1 MTFAQTMRLIW
12 IDSVLSADG
21 SINRRDI
28 AIMFQISTPQASLDL
43 RAYQAAFPTGI
54 EYDRRKKCYRRVG
67 ADSLFD
73 DRSRST
79 VADAAID
86 VHHWTMMDLS

>member
-1 MTFAQTMRLIW
+1 MTFSQTMRLIW
-12 IDSVLSADG
+12 IDAMLSKVG
-21 SINRRDI
+21 TIRRRDI
-28 AIMFQISTPQASLDL
+28 CMMFQISTPQASLDL

-73 DRSRST
+73 DQSRST